1 MDIARQTPPLSKK
14 LPVQSD
20 IPKLLVINAY
30 SNGKTQKSKVTADL
44 TMIAFYYLL
53 WVCKYTVKGS
63 CNSTKQTVQLK
74 YKDITFFHK
83 NDRGKL
89 CWLPCNAADSLI
101 ATANGATLKL
111 DNKKI
116 GWKGGC
122 VYYKAYSDD
131 TH

>member
-44 TMIAFYYLL
+44 TMILFYYLL
-53 WVCKYTVKGS
+53 WVGEYMVKGS
-63 CNSTKQTVQLK
+63 SNSTKQTVWFK
-74 YKDITFFHK
+74 HEDVTFFRK

-89 CWLPCNAADSLI
+89 CWLPRNATDSLN
-101 ATANGATLKL
+101 ATADGQ
-111 DNKKI
+111 
-116 GWKGGC
+116 
-122 VYYKAYSDD
+122 
-131 TH
+131 H